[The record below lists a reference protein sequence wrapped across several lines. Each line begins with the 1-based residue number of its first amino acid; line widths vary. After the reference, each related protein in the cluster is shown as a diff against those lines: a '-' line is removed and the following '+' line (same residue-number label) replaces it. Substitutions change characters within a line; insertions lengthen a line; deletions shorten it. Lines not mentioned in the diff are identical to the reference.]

1 MTTAVSVAYSS
12 SSRGRLTMIVNVVV
26 QLATLTSAGATTGAS
41 TTRQPKA
48 VVLERFA
55 ELAKSIA
62 VDPDVYRRV

>member
-1 MTTAVSVAYSS
+1 
-12 SSRGRLTMIVNVVV
+12 MIVNVIVR
-26 QLATLTSAGATTGAS
+26 LATMTPAGATAGATT
-41 TTRQPKA
+41 TWQPKA